1 MEKVKNFLKNYKWF
15 VIGGV
20 ILIIALLI
28 AITLFVKNSK
38 VNVEDDIEVEFS
50 GYEKSGT
57 AEITSDSYKKAMNKL
72 YVRALKQ
79 SNFKNKEIL
88 NMIKNNNTENI
99 DKANLNYTD
108 IERMSKADKMMKN
121 VSLDIKNKEN
131 LSNGDKV
138 QVQLKINKASS
149 KEYRLK
155 AKEFTKEF
163 KVHGLKKPQSL
174 TAKDIIEDL
183 NPKFVG
189 VNGSGSLTLTTKDG
203 DKKLSNIAISD
214 YEFTVPNNGNL
225 KNGDKV
231 KLEIPQKLVKD
242 INSSGSNTFEG
253 EKDYT
258 LEVKNLTDLNKIEN
272 LDQILDRNNTLIKDE
287 YNSSETIKYSTENVA
302 NYYKVNYGTE
312 SSSLFS
318 KDDKETSEKV
328 SPTTSTEPVNIT
340 LVTAAKVTETGE
352 YVDTEVNYIYEGY
365 KNYKLENNR
374 LVKDDTTE
382 KEDSSTKKDK
392 MDELDTELKAN
403 GFKKL

>member
-1 MEKVKNFLKNYKWF
+1 MEKVKNFLKNYKWY

-20 ILIIALLI
+20 VLLIALLI

-38 VNVEDDIEVEFS
+38 VNVEDDIEVKFS
-50 GYEKSGT
+50 GYEKSGI
-57 AEITSDSYKKAMNKL
+57 AEITGKSYKKAMNKL

-79 SNFKNKEIL
+79 ANFKNKEIL
-88 NMIKNNNTENI
+88 NMIKNDNTHDI
-99 DKANLNYTD
+99 DKSNLNYTD
-108 IERMSKADKMMKN
+108 LEGMSKAEKMMEN

-138 QVQLKINKASS
+138 QVQLKINKSSS

-225 KNGDKV
+225 KNGDKI
-231 KLEIPQKLVKD
+231 KLEIPEKLVKD

-253 EKDYT
+253 QKDYT
-258 LEVKNLTDLNKIEN
+258 LEVKDLTDLNKVEN

-287 YNSSETIKYSTENVA
+287 YNSSDIIKYSTENIA
-302 NYYKVNYGTE
+302 NYYKVNIGTE
-312 SSSLFS
+312 SSSSFS
-318 KDDKETSEKV
+318 KDDKEISEKV
-328 SPTTSTEPVNIT
+328 SPTTSTEPISIT
-340 LVTAAKVTETGE
+340 LVTAAKVTEASE
-352 YVDTEVNYIYEGY
+352 YVDTEVNYIYKGY

-374 LVKDDTTE
+374 LVKDDTTV
-382 KEDSSTKKDK
+382 KEDSSPKKDK

>member
-1 MEKVKNFLKNYKWF
+1 MEKVKNFLKNYKWY

-38 VNVEDDIEVEFS
+38 VNVKDDIEVKFN
-50 GYEKSGT
+50 GYEESGT
-57 AEITSDSYKKAMNKL
+57 AEITDKSYEKAMNKL

-88 NMIKNNNTENI
+88 DMIENNNTDDI

-108 IERMSKADKMMKN
+108 LERMNKADKMMEN
-121 VSLDIKNKEN
+121 VDLDINNDED

-174 TAKDIIEDL
+174 TAKNIIEDL
-183 NPKFVG
+183 NPKFVD

-203 DKKLSNIAISD
+203 AKKLPDIAISD

-225 KNGDKV
+225 KNGDKI
-231 KLEIPQKLVKD
+231 KLEIPQELVKD

-253 EKDYT
+253 KRDYT

-287 YNSSETIKYSTENVA
+287 YNSSKTIKYSTENVA

-312 SSSLFS
+312 SDSFFS
-318 KDDKETSEKV
+318 EDDKETSQKV
-328 SPTTSTEPVNIT
+328 SPTTSTEPTNIT
-340 LVTAAKVTETGE
+340 LVTATKVTETGE
-352 YVDTEVNYIYEGY
+352 YVDTEVNYIYKGY

-382 KEDSSTKKDK
+382 EEDSSTEKDK
-392 MDELDTELKAN
+392 IDELDTELKGD

>member
-1 MEKVKNFLKNYKWF
+1 
-15 VIGGV
+15 
-20 ILIIALLI
+20 
-28 AITLFVKNSK
+28 
-38 VNVEDDIEVEFS
+38 
-50 GYEKSGT
+50 
-57 AEITSDSYKKAMNKL
+57 MNKL

-79 SNFKNKEIL
+79 ANFKNKEIL
-88 NMIKNNNTENI
+88 NMIKNDNTHDI
-99 DKANLNYTD
+99 DKSNLNYTD
-108 IERMSKADKMMKN
+108 LEGMSKAEKMMEN

-225 KNGDKV
+225 KNGDKI
-231 KLEIPQKLVKD
+231 KLEIPEKLVKD

-253 EKDYT
+253 KKDYT
-258 LEVKNLTDLNKIEN
+258 LEVKDLTDLNKVEN
-272 LDQILDRNNTLIKDE
+272 LDQILDKNNTLIKDE
-287 YNSSETIKYSTENVA
+287 YNSSDIIKYSTENIA
-302 NYYKVNYGTE
+302 NYYKVNIGTE
-312 SSSLFS
+312 SSSSFS
-318 KDDKETSEKV
+318 KDDKEISEKV
-328 SPTTSTEPVNIT
+328 SPTTSTEPISIT
-340 LVTAAKVTETGE
+340 LVTAAKVTEASE
-352 YVDTEVNYIYEGY
+352 YVDTEVNYIYKGY

-374 LVKDDTTE
+374 LVKDDTTV
-382 KEDSSTKKDK
+382 KEDSSPKKDK
-392 MDELDTELKAN
+392 MDELDTELKGD

>member
-1 MEKVKNFLKNYKWF
+1 MEKVKNFLKNYKWY

-20 ILIIALLI
+20 VLLIALLI

-57 AEITSDSYKKAMNKL
+57 AEITGKSYKKAMNKL

-88 NMIKNNNTENI
+88 NMIKNDNTHDI
-99 DKANLNYTD
+99 DKSNLNYTD
-108 IERMSKADKMMKN
+108 LAGMSKAEKIMEN

-138 QVQLKINKASS
+138 QVQLKINKSSS

-225 KNGDKV
+225 KNGDKI
-231 KLEIPQKLVKD
+231 KLEIPEKLVKD

-253 EKDYT
+253 KKDYT
-258 LEVKNLTDLNKIEN
+258 LEVKDLTDLNKVEN
-272 LDQILDRNNTLIKDE
+272 LDQILDKNNTLIKDE
-287 YNSSETIKYSTENVA
+287 YNSSDIIKYSTENIA
-302 NYYKVNYGTE
+302 NYYKVNIGTE
-312 SSSLFS
+312 SSSSFS
-318 KDDKETSEKV
+318 KDDKEISEKV
-328 SPTTSTEPVNIT
+328 SPTTSTEPISIT
-340 LVTAAKVTETGE
+340 LVTATKVTEASE
-352 YVDTEVNYIYEGY
+352 YVDTEVNYIYKGY

-374 LVKDDTTE
+374 LVKDDTTV
-382 KEDSSTKKDK
+382 KEDSSPKKDK

>member
-340 LVTAAKVTETGE
+340 LVTAAKVTETSE